1 MIGTIFT
8 IVNKADPTKV
18 VTFNDHSSD
27 NLIALQTYPTFE
39 LEVRNDELTKE
50 GQHGVWDFF
59 SFYGK
64 RLITFEGVIVGANEL
79 EVHTK
84 KELMQSVLELPA
96 QPTSTNDG
104 TVIIKW
110 TDPLGRL
117 VQTEAKIASTI
128 RLHRGMKQLFRLDF
142 QFSLKSAD
150 PTIESQTLYQV
161 NGLRGYPLTGIFL
174 PFLSAFT
181 MIANYINSFTVTNS
195 GNTEANLVV
204 RLYGG
209 SMFTITNPTI
219 TNLTTGKSMKI
230 NTTLTDA
237 TKYVSIDSKT
247 GAVLDQSGND
257 LSGLIVTGS
266 EFVRL
271 KIGSNVLFYTSD
283 ESTNALSTLTTHA
296 DMVEVIQTDHRD
308 AIL

>member
-1 MIGTIFT
+1 MIGTLFT
-8 IVNKADPTKV
+8 IQNKADPTKV
-18 VTFNDHSSD
+18 VTFNDHSSN
-27 NLIALQTYPTFE
+27 NLIALQSYPTFE

-64 RLITFEGVIVGANEL
+64 RLITFEGVIVGDNEL

-84 KELMQSVLELPA
+84 KELMQSVLELPS
-96 QPTSTNDG
+96 QPTATDDG

-110 TDPLGRL
+110 TDPLGRT
-117 VQTEAKIASTI
+117 VQTEAKIASTT
-128 RLHRGMKQLFRLDF
+128 RFHRDLKQLFRLDF

-150 PTIESQTLYQV
+150 PVIESQTLFQV

-174 PFLSAFT
+174 PFLSPFV
-181 MIANYINSFTVTNS
+181 MIANYINSFTVTNA
-195 GNTEANLVV
+195 GNTEANIVV

-209 SMFTITNPTI
+209 SMFPINNPTI
-219 TNLTTGKSMKI
+219 TNLTTGKSMQI
-230 NTTLTDA
+230 NTILADA
-237 TKYVSIDSKT
+237 TEYVSINTKT
-247 GAVLDQSGND
+247 GEVIDQDGND
-257 LSGLIVTGS
+257 LSGLIATGS

-271 KIGSNVLFYTSD
+271 KVGANSIFYTSD
-283 ESTNALSTLTTHA
+283 ESTNELSTLTTHV
-296 DMVEVIQTDHRD
+296 DMVEVIETDHRD

>member
-1 MIGTIFT
+1 MIGTTFT
-8 IVNKADPTKV
+8 IVNKAHPTKF
-18 VTFNDHSSD
+18 VTFNDHATD
-27 NLIALQTYPTFE
+27 NVIALQTYPTFE

-64 RLITFEGVIVGANEL
+64 RLITFTGVIVGDNEL
-79 EVHTK
+79 EVHTQ
-84 KELMQSVLELPA
+84 KELLQSVLELPS
-96 QPTSTNDG
+96 QPTSTDDG
-104 TVIIKW
+104 TVIVKW
-110 TDPLGRL
+110 TDPLGRA

-128 RLHRGMKQLFRLDF
+128 RTFREMHQTYRLDF
-142 QFSLKSAD
+142 NFSLKSAN
-150 PTIESQTLYQV
+150 PIIETQTLYNV

-174 PFLSAFT
+174 PFLSPFV
-181 MIANYINSFTVTNS
+181 MIANYINSFTVTNA

-209 SMFTITNPTI
+209 SMFPITNPTI

-230 NTTLTDA
+230 NTTLADA
-237 TKYVSIDSKT
+237 SKHISIDSKD
-247 GAVLDQSGND
+247 GSVLDQDGND
-257 LSGLIVTGS
+257 LSGLIESGS

-271 KIGSNVLFYTSD
+271 NVGSNSLFYTSD
-283 ESTNALSTLTTHA
+283 ESTNALSTLTTHV
-296 DMVEVIQTDHRD
+296 DMVEVIESDHRD